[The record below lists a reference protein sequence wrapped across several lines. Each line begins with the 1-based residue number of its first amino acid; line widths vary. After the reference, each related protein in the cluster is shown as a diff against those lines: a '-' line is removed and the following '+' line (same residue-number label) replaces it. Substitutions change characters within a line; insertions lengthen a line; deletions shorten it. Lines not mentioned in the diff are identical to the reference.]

1 MQLVFGG
8 MMAYFSP
15 GRVTLQQFVFI
26 FVYIL
31 VVFGLYLGDNGLL
44 QSKKSDFAT
53 IYICVCIYLVC
64 IWVMMAYF
72 SPGRVILRQPQR
84 RASIFTR
91 QRAHIIFQGRNIFNV
106 LIISFV
112 FYDTDKSSFNA
123 WASPK

>member
-72 SPGRVILRQPQR
+72 SPGRVILRQY
-84 RASIFTR
+84 
-91 QRAHIIFQGRNIFNV
+91 V
-106 LIISFV
+106 FV
-112 FYDTDKSSFNA
+112 FVCIWVVFG
-123 WASPK
+123 